1 MKASQNML
9 LNPAPKC
16 KSNGTFRRLGFSVL
30 VSLLIIVPAADLLAG
45 VLTAPTVVIMS
56 DRERTSR
63 MIIRNPSSTPKE
75 IEIRMGF
82 GIPVSDSLGNV
93 NVDLFDTTKVDPR
106 SCADWIKVFP
116 RKLVLAGNGSQTIRF
131 IASPPRGLEDGEY
144 WARVIVK
151 SQESKVN
158 IPTAEEGQITTTLNM
173 IMQTAISLKYRT
185 GDLVSKLA
193 MSDVEATIGDG
204 AVDILMDLQNLGNIS
219 YVGRLICRLLDAD
232 GNEIGLKIVDL
243 AVYRDLK
250 RKVTIPI
257 NVEAAGR
264 IPTSVEVFIT
274 DEGRTDIDPKY
285 RIRGNKLEYSMALD

>member
-16 KSNGTFRRLGFSVL
+16 ESNGAFRRLGFSIL
-30 VSLLIIVPAADLLAG
+30 VSLLIMIPATDLLAG

-63 MIIRNPSSTPKE
+63 MIVRNPSSQPKE

-93 NVDLFDTTKVDPR
+93 TVDLFDTTKVDAR

-116 RKLVLAGNGSQTIRF
+116 RKLVLEGNGTQTIRF

-144 WARVIVK
+144 WARVIVR
-151 SQESKVN
+151 SQESKVS
-158 IPTAEEGQITTTLNM
+158 IPKAKEGQITTNLNM
-173 IMQTAISLKYRT
+173 IMQTAISLKYRN
-185 GDLVSKLA
+185 GNLVSKIA
-193 MSDVEATIGDG
+193 MSDVEATVGDNE
-204 AVDILMDLQNLGNIS
+204 VDILMDLQNLGNIS
-219 YVGRLICRLLDAD
+219 YVGRLICRVMDSNGD
-232 GNEIGLKIVDL
+232 EIGLKIVDL
-243 AVYRDLK
+243 AIYRDLK
-250 RKVTIPI
+250 RKITVPL
-257 NVEAAGR
+257 NVEAAGK
-264 IPTSVEVFIT
+264 IPASIEVFIT

-285 RIRGNKLEYSMALD
+285 RIRGNELEYSMALD

>member
-9 LNPAPKC
+9 LNPATKC
-16 KSNGTFRRLGFSVL
+16 NSNGAFRRLGFSIL
-30 VSLLIIVPAADLLAG
+30 VSLLIMIPATDLLAG

-63 MIIRNPSSTPKE
+63 MVVRNPSSVPKE

-93 NVDLFDTTKVDPR
+93 NVDLFDTTKEDAR

-116 RKLVLAGNGSQTIRF
+116 RKLVLEGNGSQTIRF

-144 WARVIVK
+144 WARVIVR
-151 SQESKVN
+151 SQESKVA
-158 IPTAEEGQITTTLNM
+158 IPSAEEGQITTNLNM

-185 GDLVSKLA
+185 GDLVSKIA
-193 MSDVEATIGDG
+193 MSDFEAKIGDG
-204 AVDILMDLQNLGNIS
+204 KVDLLMDLQNLGNIS
-219 YVGRLICRLLDAD
+219 YVGRLICRLLDSSGD
-232 GNEIGLKIVDL
+232 EIGLKIVDL
-243 AVYRDLK
+243 AIYRDLK
-250 RKVTIPI
+250 RKITVPL

-264 IPTSVEVFIT
+264 IPASVEVFIT

-285 RIRGNKLEYSMALD
+285 RIRGNELEYSMALD